1 MNIDLTRRCDKMEY
15 KFCDTLKRTL
25 QNMIFM
31 ILRRGWEY
39 DTFIYIMSTEIIT
52 FRYSNRNY
60 YVIVHKNC
68 YNIILTGQRV

>member
-15 KFCDTLKRTL
+15 KFCDTFKRTL

-39 DTFIYIMSTEIIT
+39 GTFIHIMSTEIMT
-52 FRYSNRNY
+52 FRYSNKHY

>member
-1 MNIDLTRRCDKMEY
+1 MEY
-15 KFCDTLKRTL
+15 KFCDTFKRTL

-31 ILRRGWEY
+31 ILRRRWEY
-39 DTFIYIMSTEIIT
+39 GTFIHIMSTEIKTKLMT
-52 FRYSNRNY
+52 FRYSNKHY